1 MPSLPSA
8 APSSST
14 VRGWLSAAM
23 AVTGAA
29 TSAATQPARSWASRA
44 WLPPWTAAGAPT
56 SPPAVNSAASSDL
69 DDAMSDVSDLDD
81 ADEWQ
86 VVVCHMTGLA
96 APQPVSTV
104 PLRRLDAAL
113 QTVAHAC
120 LRDEYE
126 ENDADDEDDESVD
139 LSDDDDDQDDEDL
152 QLAPHVRAPAAG
164 ATTLLPPTWLDAP
177 PTAAPS
183 RTTTPAAAVVLPP
196 FRPSTPGACVV
207 LAPSRTT
214 TPGALPLFRST
225 TPGAQAPPP
234 TRPAST
240 PPSTTTTTVQP
251 TQPPQQQQ
259 QHQPRRVLS
268 LLVAVALLNHQ
279 IDPTTGE
286 PRARSRSRSRRG
298 SLIDAAAQVD
308 AARAAR
314 RAAAKVPVSRRT
326 PPPPP
331 PSRPRA
337 KSATAAA
344 SRGVVGRFDRSPR
357 VAHAGPRTRR

>member
-8 APSSST
+8 PAPSST
-14 VRGWLSAAM
+14 VRGWFSAAM
-23 AVTGAA
+23 TVTGAA
-29 TSAATQPARSWASRA
+29 TSAATLPARSWASRA

-56 SPPAVNSAASSDL
+56 SPPAVNSAASSDV
-69 DDAMSDVSDLDD
+69 DDAMSDASDLDD

-86 VVVCHMTGLA
+86 VVVCHMTDFA

-126 ENDADDEDDESVD
+126 DDEADDADDESVD
-139 LSDDDDDQDDEDL
+139 LSDDYEDDEDL

-196 FRPSTPGACVV
+196 FRSTTPGARVV

-225 TPGAQAPPP
+225 TPGTQAPAPA
-234 TRPAST
+234 RPAST
-240 PPSTTTTTVQP
+240 PPSTTT
-251 TQPPQQQQ
+251 
-259 QHQPRRVLS
+259 
-268 LLVAVALLNHQ
+268 A
-279 IDPTTGE
+279 IDPATGE

-314 RAAAKVPVSRRT
+314 RAAAKVSVPRRT

-344 SRGVVGRFDRSPR
+344 GRGVVGRFDRSPR
-357 VAHAGPRTRR
+357 VAHAARTRR

>member
-14 VRGWLSAAM
+14 MRGWFSAAM

-56 SPPAVNSAASSDL
+56 SPPAVNSAASSDV
-69 DDAMSDVSDLDD
+69 DDTMSDASDLDD

-86 VVVCHMTGLA
+86 VVVCHMTDLA

-126 ENDADDEDDESVD
+126 DDEADDADDESVD
-139 LSDDDDDQDDEDL
+139 LSDDDDEDL

-177 PTAAPS
+177 QTAAPS
-183 RTTTPAAAVVLPP
+183 RTTTPAAAAVLPP
-196 FRPSTPGACVV
+196 FRSTTPGARVA

-214 TPGALPLFRST
+214 TPGALPPFRST
-225 TPGAQAPPP
+225 TPGTQAPAPA
-234 TRPAST
+234 RPAST
-240 PPSTTTTTVQP
+240 PPSTTITTTIQP
-251 TQPPQQQQ
+251 AQPPQQQ
-259 QHQPRRVLS
+259 QPRRVLS

-314 RAAAKVPVSRRT
+314 RAAAKVPIPRRT

-344 SRGVVGRFDRSPR
+344 GRGVVGRFDRSPR
-357 VAHAGPRTRR
+357 VAHAARTRR

>member
-8 APSSST
+8 PQSST
-14 VRGWLSAAM
+14 VRGWFSAAM

-44 WLPPWTAAGAPT
+44 WLPPWTASGAPT
-56 SPPAVNSAASSDL
+56 SPPAVNSAASSDV
-69 DDAMSDVSDLDD
+69 DDTMSDASDLDD

-86 VVVCHMTGLA
+86 VVVCHMTDLA

-126 ENDADDEDDESVD
+126 DDEADDADDESVD
-139 LSDDDDDQDDEDL
+139 LSDDNDDEDDEDL

-183 RTTTPAAAVVLPP
+183 RTNTPAASAP
-196 FRPSTPGACVV
+196 FRSTTPGARVV

-225 TPGAQAPPP
+225 TPGTQAPAPA
-234 TRPAST
+234 RPAST

-251 TQPPQQQQ
+251 AQPQQQQ
-259 QHQPRRVLS
+259 QQPRRVLS

-314 RAAAKVPVSRRT
+314 RAAAKVPVPRRT